1 MSASPRS
8 RFLSGRPSFMNP
20 PRLQLPPRGRVAVD
34 LTCASGYSSPV
45 PARTAAPSAAGSCW
59 STGRGP
65 WRWWPSG
72 WSPAPARTRWNSGW
86 RKYCAL
92 PAMGNKE
99 INKKAK
105 APLMRRSG
113 QLGYN
118 RVLRPRNH
126 LGGPSIVT
134 SAQWT
139 HHIFFIGWKRIG
151 CQHTKCFN
159 DVRDTLYLTA
169 RCHGWVFFQDEPSD
183 LHILSSPQCGFFYFS
198 ISCLVFVIFSTRDVN
213 N

>member
-1 MSASPRS
+1 MPSSSDRSHGPCRRPKCLFSHMEKITAPAHECQPPVQAPLWETLFYEPSPT
-8 RFLSGRPSFMNP
+8 PAP
-20 PRLQLPPRGRVAVD
+20 PPWGRVAVD

-59 STGRGP
+59 STGRGL

-139 HHIFFIGWKRIG
+139 HHIFSQVEKELDANIQNVLMTCAIRYI
-151 CQHTKCFN
+151 
-159 DVRDTLYLTA
+159 
-169 RCHGWVFFQDEPSD
+169 
-183 LHILSSPQCGFFYFS
+183 
-198 ISCLVFVIFSTRDVN
+198 
-213 N
+213 